1 MAVKIS
7 RSHWLGILWLFLAGV
22 SYFVFNR
29 LPRGELIDMS
39 TDFDRA
45 LPTWPI
51 FVIPY
56 LSFLPLV
63 FFVIPL
69 MLWRNERLF
78 RLFTISVLAA
88 QVVMNACYLLIPATL
103 VRPELLGD
111 DIFTVLLRDVVW
123 VIDEP
128 LNTFPSNHVAL
139 SVLAIVVLAWLPN
152 GVKRFWWLQVW
163 LGLVAIST
171 LLTHQ
176 HVTWDLISGVVLGVL
191 APVLLVRMTKARGSV
206 SA

>member
-1 MAVKIS
+1 MIS
-7 RSHWLGILWLFLAGV
+7 KRHWLGILWLVLAGG
-22 SYFVFNR
+22 SYFVINR

-51 FVIPY
+51 FVVPY

-63 FFVIPL
+63 FILMPL
-69 MLWRNERLF
+69 LLWRNERLF
-78 RLFTISVLAA
+78 RVFTLSVLAA
-88 QVVMNACYLLIPATL
+88 QVVMNVCYLLIPATL
-103 VRPELLGD
+103 VRPELQGS

-123 VIDEP
+123 VIDQP

-139 SVLAIVVLAWLPN
+139 SVLAIVVLAWLPD
-152 GVKRFWWLQVW
+152 GFKRFWWLQVW
-163 LGLVAIST
+163 LALVAVST

-176 HVTWDLISGVVLGVL
+176 HVIWDLISGVVLGVVS
-191 APVLLVRMTKARGSV
+191 AYAVRMFAFANSR
-206 SA
+206 

>member
-1 MAVKIS
+1 LKTVIAKH
-7 RSHWLGILWLFLAGV
+7 HWLGILWLVLAGG
-22 SYFVFNR
+22 SYFVINR

-51 FVIPY
+51 FVVPY
-56 LSFLPLV
+56 LSFLPIV
-63 FFVIPL
+63 FIVLPL
-69 MLWRNERLF
+69 ILWQNEKLF
-78 RLFTISVLAA
+78 RLFTSSVLVA
-88 QVVMNACYLLIPATL
+88 QVVMNVCYLLIPATL
-103 VRPELLGD
+103 VRPELQGS

-123 VIDEP
+123 VIDQP

-152 GVKRFWWLQVW
+152 GFKRFWWLQLW
-163 LGLVAIST
+163 LALVAVST

-176 HVTWDLISGVVLGVL
+176 HVIADLLSGVILG
-191 APVLLVRMTKARGSV
+191 ALVPFALTRTKS
-206 SA
+206 